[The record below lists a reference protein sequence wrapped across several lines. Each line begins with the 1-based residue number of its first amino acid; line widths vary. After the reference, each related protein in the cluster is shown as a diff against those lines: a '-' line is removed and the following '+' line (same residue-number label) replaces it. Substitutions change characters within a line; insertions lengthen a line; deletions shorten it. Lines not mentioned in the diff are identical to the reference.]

1 MYIQTDVFGTYTLP
15 YTYIQ
20 TGMFGTYTLP
30 YTYIQTGVFFTY
42 TLPYRYIQTDVF
54 GTYIYTLRM
63 YIPHSIHVYIPHSR
77 RVWYIYIYLTYV
89 YTSLYTWLHLISV
102 SSITYFFLA
111 SYRKSFGVSWHSWWR
126 AGTFRGEARPVWGHP
141 ITCMSCILSKNVIL
155 SDIRR
160 FHVLGH
166 NIWSRK

>member
-54 GTYIYTLRM
+54 GTYIYTLLM

-102 SSITYFFLA
+102 SSITYVSHISFWRLTA
-111 SYRKSFGVSWHSWWR
+111 SHLECHDTHDGVQ
-126 AGTFRGEARPVWGHP
+126 ARSEGRLVQYGG
-141 ITCMSCILSKNVIL
+141 ILS
-155 SDIRR
+155 
-160 FHVLGH
+160 HVCRV
-166 NIWSRK
+166 SCQKM